1 MERLN
6 VFWLVISS
14 CHQNKILMLIS
25 IPNLIK
31 KQLKLNLIS
40 VNMKVY
46 FRLIKMERTFYF
58 VDWQALK
65 YQRRKQP
72 LKNMSMERDSKP
84 DSKNI
89 KLNWSKKKMKNSLT
103 NKKTNKKK
111 ERTFKTNKKH
121 HKNKKNNNNKP
132 HQQKLIQSITT
143 KNNTKINKMETTT
156 KQMDIIKNRK
166 KLKRIKNELS
176 FKTIFD
182 LFNVILL
189 SFIYSINSFFYFV
202 WYKLCV

>member
-1 MERLN
+1 
-6 VFWLVISS
+6 
-14 CHQNKILMLIS
+14 
-25 IPNLIK
+25 
-31 KQLKLNLIS
+31 
-40 VNMKVY
+40 
-46 FRLIKMERTFYF
+46 
-58 VDWQALK
+58 
-65 YQRRKQP
+65 
-72 LKNMSMERDSKP
+72 MERDSKP

-121 HKNKKNNNNKP
+121 HKNKKNNKSKP

-156 KQMDIIKNRK
+156 KQMDIIKNRR

-189 SFIYSINSFFYFV
+189 SFIYSINSFFY
-202 WYKLCV
+202 KLCV